1 MNSQQLLG
9 QDFGDLPAL
18 VRCHAAERPDAIAA
32 ADPDTRLTWAALDQ
46 LVDRIAARLQAD
58 GFQPADRT
66 AIAGLN
72 SVQQIA
78 VILATLRAGGVA
90 GLVTNSATGEQMSAM
105 IADTGA
111 RHLFLDAAAAASLA
125 GHAIAAHDLI
135 SMDDSSAGT
144 PLSTWIAPD
153 GSQPTPV
160 TIHPDDGFNIIYS
173 SGTTGTPKGIIHSH
187 AMRWQHIQRG
197 VPAYGPHAVTILST
211 PLYSNTTMAS
221 FLPTL
226 GSGGQVVLMKKF
238 DARGFL
244 ELASRERA
252 TNTMLVPVQYRR
264 IMALDDFDQYDLS
277 SFIMKYCTSAPFAVS
292 LKADVLKRWP
302 GGLVEIYGMTEGG
315 ASFILEAHK
324 YPHKL
329 HTVGQPAP
337 GHIAKV
343 IDEDGKELPQG
354 EIGEIVGRSNTMMTG
369 YNNRPD
375 ATQAMHWHDAQ
386 GNLYYRHGDIG
397 RIDEDG
403 FLTLMDRAKDMI
415 ISGGFN
421 IYPSDIE
428 ALLSADPRVV
438 EAAVV
443 GVPSDEWGETPVA
456 FVVLHDQ
463 TQAESL
469 KADINA
475 KLGKTQRLSAIQSM
489 AELPRSPIGKILKRE
504 LRDQY
509 QPA

>member
-1 MNSQQLLG
+1 MTSQHLLVS
-9 QDFGDLPAL
+9 DFATLPDLC
-18 VRCHAAERPDAIAA
+18 RCHAAERPNAIAV
-32 ADPDTRLTWAALDQ
+32 ADPLRRLTWAELDN

-58 GFQPADRT
+58 HFAHGDRT

-72 SVQQIA
+72 DVTQIA

-90 GLVTNSATGEQMSAM
+90 GLITNSATGEQMAAM

-111 RHLFLDAAAAASLA
+111 RHLFLDAAAAHSLTGQPISASV
-125 GHAIAAHDLI
+125 LI
-135 SMDDSSAGT
+135 SMDNSDAGT
-144 PLSTWIAPD
+144 PLSAWIGDIDTHPA
-153 GSQPTPV
+153 PV
-160 TIHPDDGFNIIYS
+160 TIAPDDGFNIIYS

-197 VPAYGPHAVTILST
+197 VPAYGPKAVTILST

-221 FLPTL
+221 FLPAL
-226 GSGGQVVLMKKF
+226 GSGGKVALMKKF

-244 ELASRERA
+244 ELAESERA

-264 IMALDDFDQYDLS
+264 IMALEDFDSFDLS
-277 SFIMKYCTSAPFAVS
+277 SFVMKYCTSAPFAPN
-292 LKADVLKRWP
+292 LKADILKRWP

-315 ASFILEAHK
+315 ASFLLEAHK
-324 YPHKL
+324 YPDKL
-329 HTVGQPAP
+329 HTVGQPAL
-337 GHIAKV
+337 GHIAKI
-343 IDEDGKELPQG
+343 IDEDGNELPQG
-354 EIGEIVGRSNTMMTG
+354 EIGEVVGRSAAMMTG

-375 ATQAMHWHDAQ
+375 ATKAMYWHDAD
-386 GNLYYRHGDIG
+386 GNLYYKHGDIG
-397 RIDEDG
+397 RLDEDG
-403 FLTLMDRAKDMI
+403 FLQLMDRAKDMI

-428 ALLSADPRVV
+428 ALLAADPRVI

-443 GVPSDEWGETPVA
+443 GMPSEEWGETPVA
-456 FVVLHDQ
+456 FVVLHNPDE
-463 TQAESL
+463 AEAL

-475 KLGKTQRLSAIQSM
+475 KLGKTQRLSAIRTVE
-489 AELPRSPIGKILKRE
+489 ELPRSPIGKVLKRE

-509 QPA
+509 SDA

>member
-1 MNSQQLLG
+1 MNSQLLLTA
-9 QDFGDLPAL
+9 DFATLPDL
-18 VRCHAAERPDAIAA
+18 VRAHAAERPNNLAA
-32 ADPDTRLTWAALDQ
+32 ADTDQRATWAELDQ
-46 LVDRIAARLQAD
+46 WVDRIAARLQQD
-58 GFQPADRT
+58 GFAKGQAT

-72 SVQQIA
+72 SVAQMAI
-78 VILATLRAGGVA
+78 ILGTLRAGGIA
-90 GLVTNSATGEQMSAM
+90 GLITNSATGEQMAAM

-111 RHLFLDAAAAASLA
+111 RHLFLDTAAAASLE
-125 GHAIAAHDLI
+125 GHKITASALIA
-135 SMDDSSAGT
+135 MDNSAVGR
-144 PLSTWIAPD
+144 PLSEWMAAPHEKPEAVD
-153 GSQPTPV
+153 IRPE
-160 TIHPDDGFNIIYS
+160 DGFNIIYS
-173 SGTTGTPKGIIHSH
+173 SGTTGTPKGIVHSH

-197 VPAYGPHAVTILST
+197 VPAYGHAAVTILST

-221 FLPTL
+221 FLPTV
-226 GSGGQVVLMKKF
+226 GSGGQIVLMKKF
-238 DARGFL
+238 DARSFL
-244 ELASRERA
+244 ELAENERA

-264 IMALDDFDQYDLS
+264 IMALEDFDRFDLS
-277 SFIMKYCTSAPFAVS
+277 SFVMKYCTSAPFAAT

-324 YPHKL
+324 YPDKL

-337 GHIAKV
+337 GHIAKI

-354 EIGEIVGRSNTMMTG
+354 AIGEVVGRSNTMMTG

-375 ATQAMHWHDAQ
+375 ATKAMHWHDSA

-403 FLTLMDRAKDMI
+403 FLQLMDRAKDMI

-428 ALLSADPRVV
+428 ALLGADERVI

-443 GVPSDEWGETPVA
+443 GVPSEEWGETPVA
-456 FVVLHDQ
+456 YVVLKN
-463 TQAESL
+463 A
-469 KADINA
+469 ADAADVKEAVNS
-475 KLGKTQRLSAIQSM
+475 KVGKTQRISDILVVK
-489 AELPRSPIGKILKRE
+489 ELPRSPIGKVLKRE
-504 LRDQY
+504 LRDSY
-509 QPA
+509 VTA